1 MSRCNLE
8 LRPLYLE
15 ILQHFVCHVFKL
27 SIKFKRNGVIQG
39 GVINDL
45 ARFRRAISG
54 VGGAVFPNV
63 RGPNC
68 TELGDDIERSFL
80 HNKFVLSFRYFA
92 AFSNAYGSKL
102 SDVENNAKFG
112 TF

>member
-27 SIKFKRNGVIQG
+27 SKKFKRNGVIQG
-39 GVINDL
+39 GVIDDL
-45 ARFRRAISG
+45 ARFRRAILW
-54 VGGAVFPNV
+54 GGAVLPNV
-63 RGPNC
+63 RGSNF
-68 TELGDDIERSFL
+68 TEHGDDIERSFL
-80 HNKFVLSFRYFA
+80 HRKFVLSFRYFA

-102 SDVENNAKFG
+102 SDVENDEKFG